1 MGKDERKPRKS
12 KSGRKLKPV
21 FSPELPP
28 DVRDLFADHPE
39 LMAPASAPPPKTGS
53 DLRRTP
59 GESVAGLCFFAGL
72 EVGLWFL
79 ARWIFNAV
87 FPDGLAVWLTGGAA
101 VLGVVLLI
109 AAVFGASTESQQRVL
124 ASKHHGEYL
133 LPEDWD
139 EDAAALM
146 LRAQQAV
153 RAVQKSEV
161 NKHGLLDAVKN
172 DVVLPGQ
179 LWDLGRVL
187 QQQSVLRARQAE
199 IGKGLGDAQLDQI
212 LGPQRQ
218 ALKLSATTMEEKVA
232 KLERY
237 AEQVRDAD
245 AVLRA
250 ETVASIAA
258 VDTDRYLELLATT
271 EIAGDSSLIEEL
283 SRDTSQVHSTLA
295 GILAAALETGQTLA
309 LPGKPTPKDPPPA
322 G

>member
-1 MGKDERKPRKS
+1 VGKDERKRRKS
-12 KSGRKLKPV
+12 KSGRTPKPV

-28 DVRDLFADHPE
+28 EAWDLFAEHPE
-39 LMAPASAPPPKTGS
+39 LMAPASAPAPKTGS

-59 GESVAGLCFFAGL
+59 GESVAALFFFAGL

-79 ARWIFNAV
+79 ARWILHAV
-87 FPDGLAVWLTGGAA
+87 FPDGLAAWLSGGAA
-101 VLGVVLLI
+101 VFGVFLLI
-109 AAVFGASTESQQRVL
+109 AAFVGASTESQQRSL
-124 ASKHHGEYL
+124 ARKHHGEYL
-133 LPEDWD
+133 LAEDWD
-139 EDAAALM
+139 EEATALM

-161 NKHGLLDAVKN
+161 NKQGLLDAVKN
-172 DVVLPGQ
+172 DVVLPEQ

-199 IGKGLGDAQLDQI
+199 LGKGLGDAQLDQI

-218 ALKLSATTMEEKVA
+218 ALKLSATAMEEKVA

-237 AEQVRDAD
+237 AEQVHNAD

-250 ETVASIAA
+250 ETVAAIAA
-258 VDTDRYLELLATT
+258 VDTDRYVELLAST
-271 EIAGDSSLIEEL
+271 EIAGDSSLIEDL
-283 SRDTSQVHSTLA
+283 SKDTSRVHSTLA

-309 LPGKPTPKDPPPA
+309 LPSKQDPPPA